1 MPRRSCRRA
10 FPRRT
15 ADPRQSC
22 AIVRLLAVPII
33 AQPIGL
39 PPLRRA
45 HARGRTHVGELVH
58 AARFQDASIKEVSV
72 TGSSVASPPFL
83 SIFFAVAGG
92 GAARALFAGLPER
105 DSFSHFA
112 VTST

>member
-10 FPRRT
+10 VPRRT

-39 PPLRRA
+39 PPLRCVQ
-45 HARGRTHVGELVH
+45 ARGRTHVGDLVH
-58 AARFQDASIKEVSV
+58 AARFQAASIKEVSV
-72 TGSSVASPPFL
+72 TGSSVSSPPFL
-83 SIFFAVAGG
+83 SLFFAFAGG
-92 GAARALFAGLPER
+92 GAASDFFTGLPN
-105 DSFSHFA
+105 
-112 VTST
+112 

>member
-58 AARFQDASIKEVSV
+58 AARFQAASIKEVSV

-83 SIFFAVAGG
+83 SLFFAFAGG
-92 GAARALFAGLPER
+92 GAASDFFAGLPNC
-105 DSFSHFA
+105 DSFSISA
-112 VTST
+112 